1 MPVISGT
8 NIYFNELNRHRI
20 PPGSAAGL
28 AWSVN
33 PQIHAF
39 DDMSLMENLQA
50 QPATIAT
57 ARSFA
62 PGTGLYVTPITLR
75 PRFNAVAVT
84 DQEFA
89 DGGLPWQVDVR
100 QPALFGAAWTLGSVA
115 ALAGA
120 GADGLTYYDT
130 VGPAGVIE
138 SPAGSPSP
146 AEFFSRPDIPYPLA
160 VVLADACSLAGGSVR
175 ELSGVDPARLAV
187 VAVATAGATTVLL
200 ANLTGETQDVRSR
213 ADRPASSGRDGP
225 ARLRILDEH
234 SFEAAAADLESFLLS
249 GADVDHSEGA
259 IRVTLN
265 PYAVARL
272 DVAGE

>member
-1 MPVISGT
+1 
-8 NIYFNELNRHRI
+8 L
-20 PPGSAAGL
+20 
-28 AWSVN
+28 
-33 PQIHAF
+33 
-39 DDMSLMENLQA
+39 
-50 QPATIAT
+50 
-57 ARSFA
+57 FA
-62 PGTGLYVTPITLR
+62 PGTALYVTPITLR

-84 DQEFA
+84 DTEFA

-146 AEFFSRPDIPYPLA
+146 AEFFSRPDTPYPLA
-160 VVLADACSLAGGSVR
+160 VVLADCCSLTGGRVR
-175 ELSGVDPARLAV
+175 EVIGVDPARLAV
-187 VAVATAGATTVLL
+187 VAVSDGGATTVLL
-200 ANLTGETQDVRSR
+200 ANLTADAHDVRVELTGGS
-213 ADRPASSGRDGP
+213 AGRDGP
-225 ARLRILDEH
+225 ARLRVLDEH
-234 SFEAAAADLESFLLS
+234 SVGTAAADLEGFLLS
-249 GADVDHSEGA
+249 GADVHLSEGA
-259 IRVTLN
+259 FRVTLN